1 MFEYGGSYMEKDHS
15 CEFIKLCEVCHPE
28 SEMAKKRENCSDE
41 TCRKCGV
48 YWAFKDGYLGLDE
61 D

>member
-1 MFEYGGSYMEKDHS
+1 MEKDHS